1 MRTKIASVSLAVVAF
16 SALTLLAAC
25 GGGSSSGNGGGSAPS
40 SGNGAS
46 LVISVYPATA
56 SVPASQQA
64 QVQFTAFLASQS
76 GATFTWSVNGG
87 SSNGTISSTGLYTP
101 PSSVP
106 SPATVTVTATDTS
119 ATNEIGT
126 ATVTLVAASGVIVS
140 PAALAIPA
148 GATQTFTAEANGTAI
163 ASPTWSVNGTAG
175 GNATVGT
182 ITAGG
187 VYTAPLTP
195 PAGASVTITATSGAG
210 TGTATANVVY
220 SNASLNGSYAFSYA
234 GQDSGG
240 PLAVAGS
247 FAASSTTGQITGLE
261 DYNSLNLGV
270 PAQAVPISGMYTVNP
285 DGTGTASLTD
295 NELSQTE
302 TWQFTLG
309 PGSAGSSAQ
318 HVILVRFDSSAT
330 GSGAMDQQN
339 LAQLGVSSF
348 SGTYV
353 FGLSG
358 FDVNLAPLEF
368 AGRFNA
374 SGGVI
379 PAGSGEQ
386 DINDA
391 GFTQASADISLNGS
405 YTADLNNPGTGRGIV
420 TLVNSSSVYP
430 CSCGFSFYMVDSTHL
445 KVVEIDESAALAGDF
460 YLAPSTAPGSY
471 SLANLNGHYA
481 FTFGGAD
488 LSNDFAYAQGGVM
501 VSNGSG
507 GITGGEIDTNDG
519 GSAQLARSLT
529 ATNYTV
535 DANLGRIAVPLT
547 FGGRTINFAAYQAA
561 NGSLEVISLDPT
573 LMSSGLAFA
582 QTSTAAPAS
591 NVAINLTGIVNSSG
605 NEEDVVGQFT
615 IPSSGSLIGNIA
627 INNSGSTASGV
638 TLNTGSTLG
647 APDSNGR
654 GTGTIQTH
662 LATFPLAYYAV
673 DGNTTLLFETDSS
686 RTVLGTLAKQF

>member
-1 MRTKIASVSLAVVAF
+1 MRTKIASVSLSVVAVT
-16 SALTLLAAC
+16 ALTLLAAC
-25 GGGSSSGNGGGSAPS
+25 GGGSNSGNGGGSAPS
-40 SGNGAS
+40 SGSGAS

-76 GATFTWSVNGG
+76 GATFSWSVNGG
-87 SSNGTISSTGLYTP
+87 SGNGTISATGLYTP

-106 SPATVTVTATDTS
+106 SPAAVTITATDTS

-126 ATVTLVAASGVIVS
+126 ATVTLGSASGVIVS

-148 GATQTFTAEANGTAI
+148 GATETFTATASG
-163 ASPTWSVNGTAG
+163 APVTSATWSVNGTAG
-175 GNATVGT
+175 GSATVGT
-182 ITAGG
+182 ITAAG

-195 PAGASVTITATSGAG
+195 PAGASVTITATGGAG

-247 FAASSTTGQITGLE
+247 FAATSTTGQITGLE
-261 DYNSLNLGV
+261 DYNSLNLTV

-295 NELSQTE
+295 NDLGQTE

-318 HVILVRFDSSAT
+318 HVVLVRFDTSAT

-339 LAQLGVSSF
+339 TAQLGISSF

-358 FDVNLAPLEF
+358 FDVNIAPLEF

-379 PAGSGEQ
+379 PPGSGEE

-391 GFTQASADISLNGS
+391 GITQTTSDISLNGS
-405 YTADLNNPGTGRGIV
+405 YAADLNHPGTGRGIV
-420 TLVNSSSVYP
+420 TLGNSSSVYP
-430 CSCGFSFYMVDSTHL
+430 CTCGFSFYMVDSTHL

-460 YLAPSTAPGSY
+460 YIAPATAPGSY
-471 SLANLNGHYA
+471 LLANVNGHYA
-481 FTFGGAD
+481 FTLGGAD
-488 LSNDFAYAQGGVM
+488 LRNDFAYAQGGVM
-501 VSNGSG
+501 ISNGSG
-507 GITGGEIDTNDG
+507 GITGGEIDINDG
-519 GSAQLARSLT
+519 GTTQLARSLT

-535 DANLGRIAVPLT
+535 DANLGRISLPLA
-547 FGGRTINFAAYQAA
+547 FGGNTINFAAYQAT
-561 NGSLEVISLDPT
+561 NGSLEMVSLDPT
-573 LMSSGLAFA
+573 LLTSGLAFA
-582 QTSTAAPAS
+582 QTSTAALGSNMAS
-591 NVAINLTGIVNSSG
+591 NLTGIVNSSG
-605 NEEDVVGQFT
+605 NEDDVAGELTV
-615 IPSSGSLIGNIA
+615 PSSGNLAGNIA
-627 INNSGSTASGV
+627 INASGNTASGV
-638 TLNTGSTLG
+638 TLNTGSTVG
-647 APDSNGR
+647 MPDSNGR
-654 GTGTIQTH
+654 GTATIQTH
-662 LATFPLAYYAV
+662 LATFPLAYYTV

-686 RTVLGTLAKQF
+686 RVMTGLLSKQF